1 MKHRQSPVLLAA
13 AAVLFAGAAVAEP
26 VEVKLDQATT
36 LNGVDVAC
44 TGIGQTKDDPK
55 WLTYP
60 VRLEFATA
68 QHTYLAGEEVTLA
81 SAKGAP
87 QLDLT
92 CDGPWVL
99 LKLPAGVAYRVDV
112 KLTDQSAAPRSAVV
126 KAPKQG
132 QQRFVLTFP
141 DAH

>member
-1 MKHRQSPVLLAA
+1 MRIRQ
-13 AAVLFAGAAVAEP
+13 AVIMTIIGAFGAGAAGAQP
-26 VEVKLDQATT
+26 VEVKLDQETT

-55 WLTYP
+55 WKAYP

-68 QHTYLAGEEVTLA
+68 EHTYLAGEEVTV
-81 SAKGAP
+81 SNAKGQP

-99 LKLPAGVAYRVDV
+99 MKLPVGVAYRVDA
-112 KLTDQSAAPRSAVV
+112 KLTDQTAAPRSGTV
-126 KAPKQG
+126 KAPKNG
-132 QQRFVLTFP
+132 QARFVLTFP